1 MQTETATAPLPHD
14 HQAPPK
20 AAPHRI
26 RTASKPK
33 PRAPRGSL
41 LVLPSARLAEGRRLR
56 EFRAELT
63 AHVGGAPTATQRA
76 LIDRATVLQ
85 HHLTTLDRKMAE
97 AEDLS
102 DHASRRYL
110 AWSNT
115 LARTLV
121 RLGLEAARPPPQTPQ
136 QALAAIHAMHNQAS
150 P

>member
-1 MQTETATAPLPHD
+1 MQIETATAPLPHD

-26 RTASKPK
+26 RTVSKPK
-33 PRAPRGSL
+33 LRAPRGSL

-85 HHLTTLDRKMAE
+85 YHLTGLDRKTIE
-97 AEDLS
+97 SGDLS
-102 DHASRRYL
+102 DHASRQYL

-115 LARTLV
+115 LTRTL
-121 RLGLEAARPPPQTPQ
+121 RALGLEATPPPKPKMLTPRQ
-136 QALAAIHAMHNQAS
+136 IMGLD
-150 P
+150 PKP